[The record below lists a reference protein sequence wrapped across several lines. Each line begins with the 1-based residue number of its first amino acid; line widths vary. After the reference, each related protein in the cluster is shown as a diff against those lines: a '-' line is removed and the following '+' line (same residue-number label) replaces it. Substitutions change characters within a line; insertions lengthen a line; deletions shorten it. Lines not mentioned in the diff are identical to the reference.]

1 MKNNSHPGAFL
12 PNGELD
18 KKSIQEA
25 AYTSIALLVAGIEA
39 ATSSTHALA
48 WLRHTI
54 MALYNMGQASEFID
68 ALKLL
73 YALIGV
79 APPCDMAQYTDH
91 PVAANCF
98 MLSCLSTVEEL
109 TEGANSFALD

>member
-1 MKNNSHPGAFL
+1 MKNNSHPAAFL
-12 PNGELD
+12 PNGELNR
-18 KKSIQEA
+18 KSIQNA
-25 AYTSIALLVAGIEA
+25 AHIGIAPLVAGIEA
-39 ATSSTHALA
+39 ATSSTQALA

-54 MALYNMGQASEFID
+54 IALYNMGQSSDFID

-79 APPCDMAQYTDH
+79 APLCDMAQYIGH

-109 TEGANSFALD
+109 TEGTNSFALD